1 VFRWANGNEARAD
14 AATFQKLRGGAP
26 KTFGEALQAV
36 VGDYDGNRLIDISL
50 EDLNASG
57 LLRDELEGRQFER
70 ALRLEAN
77 GVPPKR
83 SSPPSQALGTRR

>member
-1 VFRWANGNEARAD
+1 MGMKLVPTPRLSRSC
-14 AATFQKLRGGAP
+14 AAALRRHS
-26 KTFGEALQAV
+26 GEALQAV